1 MNFRKSQNTLFN
13 RTFVA
18 WAILIVTVLV
28 VMFVFKSIG
37 LPTGSWSGNEATL
50 LIDFGDMKRQ
60 FTGEVAENMTVLD
73 ALNAS
78 AAAGQIKLIYYVDAD
93 NNTRVTEISGYTADG
108 NIQFNFYI
116 NSKKL
121 DSSELNRTNIKPGDK
136 ITIRLE

>member
-18 WAILIVTVLV
+18 WAMLIVAVLV

-37 LPTGSWSGNEATL
+37 LPTGSWSGSEATL
-50 LIDFGDMKRQ
+50 FIDFGDMKRQ

-78 AAAGQIKLIYYVDAD
+78 AAAGQIKLIYYVDSD
-93 NNTRVTEISGYTADG
+93 NNTRVTEISGYMADE

-116 NSKKL
+116 NSQKL
-121 DSSELNRTNIKPGDK
+121 DSGELNRTNIKPGDK